1 MLRSEPAKYLCFTIS
16 LTQDKCEN
24 GDLINFHLRL
34 IVTYM
39 NERAIDSQ
47 GPGNA
52 RSIENRFSLD
62 WKAAGMSVST
72 YTLIS
77 RTEMRLTHDG
87 N

>member
-1 MLRSEPAKYLCFTIS
+1 
-16 LTQDKCEN
+16 
-24 GDLINFHLRL
+24 
-34 IVTYM
+34 M

-52 RSIENRFSLD
+52 RSIENQFSLD